1 MRRRPHFQYYKLS
14 ESLLN
19 VRNVCDSRQRAIC
32 GMAPVIHYWRSNAR
46 RDQAIKAG
54 HDRQ

>member
-1 MRRRPHFQYYKLS
+1 MRQRPHFQYYKLS
-14 ESLLN
+14 QSLLN